1 MKTIAVCCTAVLL
14 VLTVAGCAK
23 PVTRDVVVAG
33 TESWTDTGLDLVLG
47 NKVTI
52 EATGEVFANPTVSG
66 GPDGVPDRPEWAK
79 YNVVAEAPHVALVGK
94 IGEDGA
100 PFLVGAETS
109 FVVKVDGRLFLGP
122 NDKDVRNNRGEFVA
136 TITVR

>member
-14 VLTVAGCAK
+14 VLTIAGCAK

-33 TESWTDTGLDLVLG
+33 AESWTDTGLDLVLG

-52 EATGEVFANPTVSG
+52 KATGEVFANATVSS
-66 GPDGVPDRPEWAK
+66 GPDGVPGHPEWAK
-79 YNVVAEAPHVALVGK
+79 YNVVPEAQHVALVGK
-94 IGEDGA
+94 IGEDGT

-122 NDKDVRNNRGEFVA
+122 NDQDVRNNRGEFVA
-136 TITVR
+136 TVTVR